1 MPAGKPEAGHR
12 LATHTADVLIEAWA
26 PDWHACLVE
35 AVNALV
41 ESFAD
46 VTDSAAQAG
55 PRQAP
60 FRIDAHEPEDQVVEL
75 LDEVI
80 YRLDA
85 EDVVPVNVELEDCDA
100 GLQGWFDVVPVQAI
114 AQTGPAPKAVALH
127 GLTVQRDDS
136 GWSCRVLVD
145 V

>member
-1 MPAGKPEAGHR
+1 MPAGKPPAGHR
-12 LATHTADVLIEAWA
+12 LATHTADVIIEAWG
-26 PDWHACLVE
+26 PQWHACLVE
-35 AVNALV
+35 AVTALV

-46 VTDSAAQAG
+46 VTDLASSDA
-55 PRQAP
+55 PDRAP
-60 FRIDAHEPEDQVVEL
+60 FRIDARQPEDQVVAL

-85 EDVVPVNVELEDCDA
+85 ENVVPVRVDLDDSDA
-100 GLQGWFDVVPVQAI
+100 GLEGWFGVVPVQAI
-114 AQTGPAPKAVALH
+114 TQIGPAPKAVALH
-127 GLTVQRDDS
+127 GLVVERDDS